1 MTLKDLQDKK
11 ILILG
16 LGEEGMDTF
25 SFLEQTYPGKIL
37 GLADKKEITEFSPEI
52 QKKIKGKENLGSSCL
67 PAGRYLGKDYLRAL
81 AGYDVIF
88 KTPGIPLSEIF
99 PHLKK
104 NQIITSQA
112 GFFLEN
118 CPGKIIG
125 ITGTKGK
132 GTTVSLL
139 HEILKTAG
147 LKSFL
152 VGNIG
157 EPVLSYLKS
166 AKKDDIFVYELSA
179 QQLQNLKVSPHIAGF
194 LNLYQAHLDHF
205 ENMKEYQKSKESITL
220 FQSKNDWF
228 IYNQDQK
235 ALKHLAKK
243 TKAQKI
249 GISLESRKADC
260 CFQDGWLIWRGE
272 KIIQASEV
280 PLIGRFNLYNVM
292 MAISAAKLLKIK
304 NKTIKSAIKEFR
316 ALPHR
321 LEFVGEFNGIG
332 FYNDSLATLP
342 EPVIFAIDALGDKIQ
357 TIILGGHDAGQN
369 FEPLAK
375 KVLESKIKTIIF
387 FLPTGKMIYQTILK
401 IGESN
406 PNFKKRAQ
414 EINYFFAD
422 NMEKAVNVVFENTSQ
437 EKVCLLSPACPSF
450 GVFKDYKDRGEQFKK
465 YIREYGKKNRS

>member
-1 MTLKDLQDKK
+1 MTLKNLQNKK

-16 LGEEGMDTF
+16 LGKEGADTF
-25 SFLEQTYPGKIL
+25 SFLRQAFPEKIL
-37 GLADKKEITEFSPEI
+37 GLADEKEMSELEPKI
-52 QKKIKGKENLGSSCL
+52 QKKINNDQQLVL
-67 PAGRYLGKDYLRAL
+67 HLGKNYLQSLADYE
-81 AGYDVIF
+81 VIF
-88 KTPGIPLSEIF
+88 KTPGIPLSEISPF
-99 PHLKK
+99 LKK

-166 AKKDDIFVYELSA
+166 AEKHDIFVYEFSSH
-179 QQLQNLKVSPHIAGF
+179 QLQNLKVSPHIAGF
-194 LNLYQAHLDHF
+194 LNLYQAHFDYF
-205 ENMKEYQKSKESITL
+205 KNMEEYQKSKESITL
-220 FQSKNDWF
+220 FQNKNDWF
-228 IYNQDQK
+228 IYNQDQEV
-235 ALKHLAKK
+235 LKRLAKK

-249 GISLESRKADC
+249 CISLESRRADC
-260 CFQDGWLIWRGE
+260 HFDDGWLFWQGQ
-272 KIIQASEV
+272 KIIQASEI

-292 MAISAAKLLKIK
+292 MAISAAKLLKIE
-304 NKTIKSAIKEFR
+304 NKIIKEAIKQFR

-321 LEFVGEFNGIG
+321 LELVGEFNGIG

-357 TIILGGHDAGQN
+357 TIILGGHNAGQD
-369 FEPLAK
+369 FKPLARK
-375 KVLESKIKTIIF
+375 ILESKIKTIIF
-387 FLPTGKMIYQTILK
+387 FPPAGQRIYQEILK
-401 IGESN
+401 IGEGNSE
-406 PNFKKRAQ
+406 FKKRAPA
-414 EINYFFAD
+414 IKYFFAD
-422 NMEKAVNVVFENTSQ
+422 DMEKAVSIVFENTSQ

-450 GVFKDYKDRGEQFKK
+450 GVFKDYEDRGEQFKK
-465 YIREYGKKNRS
+465 YIREYDKKNKS